1 MVTTKITRQESCDI
15 EYRKW
20 PYLRHATDEQLRVR
34 LFEIINNQRTLT
46 EENKIGLLSPDKIG
60 EFWMSRF
67 SHVLEE
73 CGWRGRGIQPIS
85 DFASELKGVCD
96 PIPDVEIRLREYTKA
111 RSVVKLSMREFN
123 EDAFLKGRIQ
133 ISLASAYDDAAKL
146 RSVRDRELARTIFRP
161 APGSVLIRRKN
172 VRIYQIPAVEKTV
185 ESPTDYYLYC
195 VAMRYSRRLF
205 HDFRSN
211 SLLLVHDVDDFMNR
225 IIEAVAAKFPDC
237 AMRGENVRYFDPFDC
252 GDIPDV
258 YFMKPFSYAYQQE
271 FRLVWIP
278 NSPVRRL
285 APFFIEIG
293 SLENCAE
300 LIVLDTVAD
309 FKSETEE

>member
-1 MVTTKITRQESCDI
+1 MIKKCHLRSWILIFDSFHEYYVDFYDKILRISTPLFTWCPPDAHSSALISVVTTKITRQESWDI

-111 RSVVKLSMREFN
+111 RSVVNFQCGNS
-123 EDAFLKGRIQ
+123 
-133 ISLASAYDDAAKL
+133 
-146 RSVRDRELARTIFRP
+146 T
-161 APGSVLIRRKN
+161 
-172 VRIYQIPAVEKTV
+172 KT
-185 ESPTDYYLYC
+185 
-195 VAMRYSRRLF
+195 
-205 HDFRSN
+205 
-211 SLLLVHDVDDFMNR
+211 
-225 IIEAVAAKFPDC
+225 
-237 AMRGENVRYFDPFDC
+237 PF
-252 GDIPDV
+252 
-258 YFMKPFSYAYQQE
+258 
-271 FRLVWIP
+271 
-278 NSPVRRL
+278 
-285 APFFIEIG
+285 
-293 SLENCAE
+293 
-300 LIVLDTVAD
+300 
-309 FKSETEE
+309 